1 MSFSAH
7 TGDIRHALYNV
18 SAMDELAAQ
27 GVCPDLSADLVD
39 AILEQAG
46 RFATDIIAPLNHGGD
61 QIGARL
67 ENDQVKMPPG
77 WAQAYKQWVEAGWG
91 ALPGDE
97 EYGGQGLPL
106 LLSLATQELWNSA
119 SMAFGIGTVL
129 TQGAVEALIQHGT
142 DEQKSTYL
150 PKLTS
155 GEWMGTMN
163 LTESQS
169 GSDLGN
175 IRTRAER
182 CDDGSYRIKGTKIFI
197 TYGDHDLS
205 ENIIHF
211 VLARLSDAPDGIKGI
226 SLFLV
231 PKILVNADGSL
242 GARNDV
248 TCASL
253 EHKLGIHAS
262 ATCVMAYGEN
272 KGATGYLVGTENRG
286 LYCMFTMMNTARLH
300 VGIQGV
306 AIAERA
312 TQQAIAYAQ
321 ERKQGQRPG
330 DEGPVAIINHPD
342 IRRMLMT
349 MRSMTAAARAICYQ
363 TARAID
369 LQKLAPTEELRL
381 KNADRASLLTPV
393 AKAFSTDVGVEVASM
408 GIQVHG
414 GMGYIEETGA
424 AQHYRDAR
432 IAPIYEGTNGIQAID
447 LVTRRLAL
455 QNGDTVCE
463 FIAELKQIAE
473 DVCASNLPA
482 YGNAGPCLLAAV
494 EAFEKATIWMQQ
506 AAKDDPDQA
515 LAGATSYL
523 RLFGLA
529 AGAGFLA
536 LATQR
541 QVHKSDPADAS
552 SRDKNIALLRFLA
565 EQHLPETKNLA
576 STIMTAGEALLAIA
590 DNQFQP

>member
-1 MSFSAH
+1 MNYSAQ
-7 TGDIRHALYNV
+7 TSDICHALFNV
-18 SAMDELAAQ
+18 SAMDDLVEQ
-27 GVCPDLSADLVD
+27 GVYPDLSSDLID
-39 AILEQAG
+39 AIVEEAG
-46 RFATDIIAPLNHGGD
+46 RFATDIIAPLNREGD
-61 QIGARL
+61 EIGAQL
-67 ENDQVKMPPG
+67 ENGQVKMPPG
-77 WAQAYKQWVEAGWG
+77 WVQAYQQWVKAGWG
-91 ALPGDE
+91 ALPGGE
-97 EYGGQGLPL
+97 EHGGQGLPL
-106 LLSLATQELWNSA
+106 ILSLATQELWNSA

-150 PKLTS
+150 SKLTS

-175 IRTRAER
+175 IRTKAER
-182 CDDGSYRIKGTKIFI
+182 CDDGTYRIRGTKIFI

-231 PKILVNADGSL
+231 PKILVNPDGSL
-242 GARNDV
+242 GAKNDV
-248 TCASL
+248 TAASL

-272 KGATGYLVGTENRG
+272 EGAVGYLVGAENRG
-286 LYCMFTMMNTARLH
+286 LYCMFTMMNNARLH

-312 TQQAIAYAQ
+312 TQQAVAYAT

-330 DEGPVAIINHPD
+330 NEGPVAIINHPD

-349 MRSMTAAARAICYQ
+349 MKAMTSAARAICYQ

-369 LQKLAPTEELRL
+369 LQKLAPTQEQRQ

-393 AKAFSTDVGVEVASM
+393 AKAFSTDVGVEVASL

-455 QNGDTVCE
+455 QNGDTARD

-473 DVCASNLPA
+473 AVCASNLPA
-482 YGNAGPCLLAAV
+482 YGKTGPCLVAAV
-494 EAFEKATIWMQQ
+494 EQFERATIWMQQ
-506 AAKDDPDQA
+506 AAKDEPDQA

-523 RLFGLA
+523 RLFGLT

-536 LATQR
+536 RGVQAQLRKTDTAT
-541 QVHKSDPADAS
+541 K
-552 SRDKNIALLRFLA
+552 DKNIALLRFLA
-565 EQHLPETKNLA
+565 EQHLPETNSLA
-576 STIMTAGEALLAIA
+576 STIMSASQALLAIP
-590 DNQFQP
+590 DDQFQP

>member
-1 MSFSAH
+1 MNYRAQTS
-7 TGDIRHALYNV
+7 DICHALFNV
-18 SAMDELAAQ
+18 SAMDELVAQ
-27 GVCPDLSADLVD
+27 GVYPDLSADLID
-39 AILEQAG
+39 AIVEEAG
-46 RFATDIIAPLNHGGD
+46 RFATDIIAPLNRQGD

-67 ENDQVKMPPG
+67 ENSRVIMPPG
-77 WAQAYKQWVEAGWG
+77 WAQAYSQWVKAGWG
-91 ALPGDE
+91 ALPGEE

-106 LLSLATQELWNSA
+106 LLSLATQELWNCA

-142 DEQKSTYL
+142 DELKSTYL
-150 PKLTS
+150 PKLTT

-169 GSDLGN
+169 GSDLGG
-175 IRTRAER
+175 IRTKAER
-182 CDDGSYRIKGTKIFI
+182 CDDGTYRIKGTKIFI

-205 ENIIHF
+205 DNIIHF
-211 VLARLSDAPDGIKGI
+211 VLARLHDAPEGIKGI

-231 PKILVNADGSL
+231 PNYLVNPDGSL
-242 GARNDV
+242 GVKNDV

-272 KGATGYLVGTENRG
+272 EGAVGYLVGTENRG
-286 LYCMFTMMNTARLH
+286 LYCMFTMMNNARLH

-312 TQQAIAYAQ
+312 TQQAVVYAQ
-321 ERKQGQRPG
+321 ERKQGTRPG
-330 DEGPVAIINHPD
+330 DKGPVAIINHPD
-342 IRRMLMT
+342 IRAMLMT
-349 MRSMTAAARAICYQ
+349 MKSMTAAARAICYQ

-369 LQKLAPTEELRL
+369 LQKLAPSEDRRQ

-393 AKAFSTDVGVEVASM
+393 AKAFSTDVGVEVSSL
-408 GIQVHG
+408 GVQVHG

-424 AQHYRDAR
+424 AQHFRDAR

-455 QNGDTVCE
+455 QNGDTVRE
-463 FIAELKQIAE
+463 FIAELKQTATEIS
-473 DVCASNLPA
+473 ASNLPA
-482 YGNAGPCLLAAV
+482 YGNAGPCLVAAV

-506 AAKDDPDQA
+506 AAKDEPDQA

-523 RLFGLA
+523 RLFGLT

-536 LATQR
+536 QGTQAQLR
-541 QVHKSDPADAS
+541 KSDTADPT
-552 SRDKNIALLRFLA
+552 SRDKNIALLRYLA
-565 EQHLPETKNLA
+565 EHHLPETISLA
-576 STIMTAGEALLAIA
+576 TTIITSGDALLAIP
-590 DNQFQP
+590 DDQFQL

>member
-1 MSFSAH
+1 MNYNAQTS
-7 TGDIRHALYNV
+7 DIRHALYNV
-18 SAMDELAAQ
+18 CAMDELEAQ
-27 GVCPDLSADLVD
+27 GVFPDLSADLVD
-39 AILEQAG
+39 AIVEEAG
-46 RFATDIIAPLNHGGD
+46 RFATDIIAPLNRGGD
-61 QIGARL
+61 ETGARF
-67 ENDQVKMPPG
+67 ENGQVKMPPG
-77 WAQAYKQWVEAGWG
+77 WAQAYQQWVKAGWG

-97 EYGGQGLPL
+97 EHGGQGLPL

-129 TQGAVEALIQHGT
+129 TQGAVEALVQHGT

-175 IRTRAER
+175 IRTKAER
-182 CDDGSYRIKGTKIFI
+182 CDDGTYLIRGTKIFI

-211 VLARLSDAPDGIKGI
+211 VLARLSDAPEGIKGI

-231 PKILVNADGSL
+231 PKILVNPDGTL
-242 GARNDV
+242 GAKNDV
-248 TCASL
+248 TAASL

-272 KGATGYLVGTENRG
+272 EGAVGYLVGAENRG
-286 LYCMFTMMNTARLH
+286 LYCMFTMMNNARLH

-312 TQQAIAYAQ
+312 MQQAIAYAT

-330 DEGPVAIINHPD
+330 DKGPVAIIHHPD

-369 LQKLAPTEELRL
+369 LQKLAPTEDQRQ

-393 AKAFSTDVGVEVASM
+393 AKAFSTDVGVEVASL

-455 QNGDTVCE
+455 QNGDTVRK
-463 FIAELKQIAE
+463 FIAELKQIAQ

-482 YGNAGPCLLAAV
+482 YGNTGPCFLAAV
-494 EAFEKATIWMQQ
+494 EEFEKATIWMQQ
-506 AAKDDPDQA
+506 AAKDEPDHA

-523 RLFGLA
+523 RLFGLT

-536 LATQR
+536 RATQR
-541 QVHKSDPADAS
+541 QLNKSDPAGAS
-552 SRDKNIALLRFLA
+552 SKDKNIALLRFLA
-565 EQHLPETKNLA
+565 EQHLPETKILA
-576 STIMTAGEALLAIA
+576 STIMSASEALLIIT
-590 DNQFQP
+590 DDQFQL

>member
-1 MSFSAH
+1 MNYSAQ
-7 TGDIRHALYNV
+7 TSDIHHVLFNV
-18 SAMDELAAQ
+18 SAMDDLVEQ
-27 GVCPDLSADLVD
+27 GVYPDLSADLVD

-46 RFATDIIAPLNHGGD
+46 RFATDIIAPLNHEGD
-61 QIGARL
+61 RIGARF
-67 ENDQVKMPPG
+67 ENGQVQMPPG
-77 WAQAYKQWVEAGWG
+77 WAQAYQQWVEAGWG
-91 ALPGDE
+91 ALPGIE

-106 LLSLATQELWNSA
+106 VLSLATQELWNSA

-129 TQGAVEALIQHGT
+129 TQGAIEALIQHGT

-175 IRTRAER
+175 IRAKAER
-182 CDDGSYRIKGTKIFI
+182 CDDGTYRIKGTKIFI

-211 VLARLSDAPDGIKGI
+211 VLARLSDAPEGIKGI

-231 PKILVNADGSL
+231 PKILVNPDGSL
-242 GARNDV
+242 GAKNDV
-248 TCASL
+248 TAVSL

-272 KGATGYLVGTENRG
+272 EGAVGYLVGAENRG
-286 LYCMFTMMNTARLH
+286 LYCMFTMMNNARLH

-312 TQQAIAYAQ
+312 TQQAVAYAT

-330 DEGPVAIINHPD
+330 NKTPVAIINHPD

-349 MRSMTAAARAICYQ
+349 MKAMTSAARAICYQ
-363 TARAID
+363 TGRAID
-369 LQKLAPTEELRL
+369 LQKLAPTEEQRQ
-381 KNADRASLLTPV
+381 KNADRASLLTPI
-393 AKAFSTDVGVEVASM
+393 AKAFSTDVGVEVASL

-455 QNGDTVCE
+455 QNGDTARD
-463 FIAELKQIAE
+463 FSAELKQIAE
-473 DVCASNLPA
+473 EVCASNLPA
-482 YGNAGPCLLAAV
+482 FGNTGPCLLAAV
-494 EAFEKATIWMQQ
+494 EAFEEATIWLQQ
-506 AAKDDPDQA
+506 AVKDQPDQA

-536 LATQR
+536 RGVQAQLR
-541 QVHKSDPADAS
+541 KSDTS
-552 SRDKNIALLRFLA
+552 CKDKNIALLRFLA
-565 EQHLPETKNLA
+565 EQHLPETKSLA
-576 STIMTAGEALLAIA
+576 STIMSASEALLAIP
-590 DNQFQP
+590 DDQFQP

>member
-1 MSFSAH
+1 MNYSAQ
-7 TGDIRHALYNV
+7 TSDICHALFNV
-18 SAMDELAAQ
+18 SAMDDLVEQ
-27 GVCPDLSADLVD
+27 GVYPDLSADLID
-39 AILEQAG
+39 AIVEEAG
-46 RFATDIIAPLNHGGD
+46 RFATDIIAPLNREGD
-61 QIGARL
+61 EIGAQL
-67 ENDQVKMPPG
+67 ENGQVKMPPG
-77 WAQAYKQWVEAGWG
+77 WAQAYQQWVKAGWG
-91 ALPGDE
+91 ALPGGE
-97 EYGGQGLPL
+97 EHGGQGLPL
-106 LLSLATQELWNSA
+106 ILSLATQELWNSA

-150 PKLTS
+150 PRLTS

-175 IRTRAER
+175 IRTKAER
-182 CDDGSYRIKGTKIFI
+182 CDDGTYRIRGTKIFI

-231 PKILVNADGSL
+231 PKIMVNPDGSL
-242 GARNDV
+242 GAKNDV
-248 TCASL
+248 IAASL

-262 ATCVMAYGEN
+262 ATCVMAFGEN
-272 KGATGYLVGTENRG
+272 DGAIGYLVGAENRG
-286 LYCMFTMMNTARLH
+286 LYCMFTMMNNARLH

-312 TQQAIAYAQ
+312 TQQAVAYAQ

-330 DEGPVAIINHPD
+330 NEGPVAIINHPD

-349 MRSMTAAARAICYQ
+349 MKAMTSAARAICYQ

-369 LQKLAPTEELRL
+369 LQKLAPTEEQRQ

-393 AKAFSTDVGVEVASM
+393 AKAFSTDVGVEVASL

-455 QNGDTVCE
+455 QNGDTARE

-482 YGNAGPCLLAAV
+482 YGKTGPCLLAAV
-494 EAFEKATIWMQQ
+494 EQFELATIWMQQ
-506 AAKDDPDQA
+506 AAKDEPDQA

-523 RLFGLA
+523 RLFGLT

-536 LATQR
+536 RGVQAQLR
-541 QVHKSDPADAS
+541 KSDTS
-552 SRDKNIALLRFLA
+552 SKDKNIALLRFLA
-565 EQHLPETKNLA
+565 EHHLPETKSLA
-576 STIMTAGEALLAIA
+576 STIMTASEALLAIP
-590 DNQFQP
+590 DDQFQP

>member
-1 MSFSAH
+1 MNYTAQTS
-7 TGDIRHALYNV
+7 DIRHALFNV

-27 GVCPDLSADLVD
+27 GVYPDLSPDLIE
-39 AILEQAG
+39 AIIEEAG
-46 RFATDIIAPLNHGGD
+46 RFATDIIAPLNRQGD

-67 ENDQVKMPPG
+67 EQGRVKMPPG
-77 WAQAYKQWVEAGWG
+77 WAKAYQQWVKAGWG
-91 ALPGDE
+91 ALPGEE

-142 DEQKSTYL
+142 DELKSTYL
-150 PKLTS
+150 SKLTS

-169 GSDLGN
+169 GSDLGG
-175 IRTRAER
+175 IRTKAER
-182 CDDGSYRIKGTKIFI
+182 CDDGTYLIKGTKIFI

-205 ENIIHF
+205 DNIIHF
-211 VLARLSDAPDGIKGI
+211 VLARLSDAPEGIKGI

-231 PKILVNADGSL
+231 PKILVNDDGSL
-242 GARNDV
+242 GAKNDV

-272 KGATGYLVGTENRG
+272 QGAVGYLVGEENRG
-286 LYCMFTMMNTARLH
+286 LYCMFTMMNNARLH

-312 TQQAIAYAQ
+312 TQQAVIYAH
-321 ERKQGQRPG
+321 ERKQGTRPG
-330 DEGPVAIINHPD
+330 SKDPVAIIKHPD
-342 IRRMLMT
+342 IRAMLMT
-349 MRSMTAAARAICYQ
+349 MKAMTAAARAICYQ

-369 LQKLAPTEELRL
+369 LQRLALTEDQRL
-381 KNADRASLLTPV
+381 KNADRASLLTPI
-393 AKAFSTDVGVEVASM
+393 AKAFSTDVGVEVSSL
-408 GIQVHG
+408 GVQVHG

-424 AQHYRDAR
+424 AQHFRDAR

-447 LVTRRLAL
+447 LATRKLAL
-455 QNGDTVCE
+455 QNGDTVRT
-463 FIAELKQIAE
+463 FIAELKQTAQ

-482 YGNAGPCLLAAV
+482 YGNTGPCLLAAI
-494 EAFEKATIWMQQ
+494 EELEKATTWMQQ
-506 AAKDDPDQA
+506 AAKAEPDQA

-536 LATQR
+536 QGAQAQLR
-541 QVHKSDPADAS
+541 KSNPEDTS
-552 SRDKNIALLRFLA
+552 SKDKNIALLRYLA
-565 EQHLPETKNLA
+565 EHHLPETTSLA
-576 STIMTAGEALLAIA
+576 TTIMTSGDALLAIP
-590 DNQFQP
+590 DEQFQS

>member
-1 MSFSAH
+1 MNYSAQ
-7 TGDIRHALYNV
+7 TSDIHHALFNV
-18 SAMDELAAQ
+18 SAMDDLVAQ
-27 GVCPDLSADLVD
+27 GLFPDLSADLID
-39 AILEQAG
+39 AIVEEAG
-46 RFATDIIAPLNHGGD
+46 RFATDIIAPLNRQGD
-61 QIGARL
+61 EIGARL
-67 ENDQVKMPPG
+67 ENDRVTMPPG
-77 WAQAYKQWVEAGWG
+77 WAQAYRQWVEAGWG

-97 EYGGQGLPL
+97 EHGGQGLPL
-106 LLSLATQELWNSA
+106 ILSLATQELWNSA

-182 CDDGSYRIKGTKIFI
+182 YDDGTYRIKGTKIFI

-231 PKILVNADGSL
+231 PKILVNPDGSL
-242 GARNDV
+242 GAKNDV
-248 TCASL
+248 IAASL

-272 KGATGYLVGTENRG
+272 EGAVGYLVGAENRG
-286 LYCMFTMMNTARLH
+286 LYCMFTMMNNARLH

-312 TQQAIAYAQ
+312 TQQAIAYAT

-330 DEGPVAIINHPD
+330 DKGPVAIINHPD

-369 LQKLAPTEELRL
+369 LQKLAPTQDQRQ

-393 AKAFSTDVGVEVASM
+393 AKAFSTDVGVEVASL

-432 IAPIYEGTNGIQAID
+432 IAPIYEGSNGIQAID

-455 QNGDTVCE
+455 QNGETVRD
-463 FIAELKQIAE
+463 FIVELKQIAE
-473 DVCASNLPA
+473 DICAPDLPA
-482 YGNAGPCLLAAV
+482 CGKTGPCLVAAV
-494 EAFEKATIWMQQ
+494 QAFEKATIWMQR
-506 AAKDDPDQA
+506 AAKDEPDQA

-523 RLFGLA
+523 RLFGLT

-536 LATQR
+536 R
-541 QVHKSDPADAS
+541 GVQVQLRKPDTAAK
-552 SRDKNIALLRFLA
+552 DKNIVLLRFFA
-565 EQHLPETKNLA
+565 EHHLPETKSLA
-576 STIMTAGEALLAIA
+576 STIMSASEALLAIT
-590 DNQFQP
+590 DDQFQL